1 MNTHTL
7 SAELR
12 VQSPT
17 AERTYTAAFLETL
30 TSGCGAWGREAR
42 VVIALAAQT
51 GIALDEQTLIW
62 SDVRDL
68 QTLRA
73 RLTEQRVA

>member
-7 SAELR
+7 PAELTTR
-12 VQSPT
+12 TPT
-17 AERTYTAAFLETL
+17 AERTYTAAFLTAL

-51 GIALDEQTLIW
+51 GIALDEQTLVW

-68 QTLRA
+68 QALRA
-73 RLTEQRVA
+73 RLTEQRAA